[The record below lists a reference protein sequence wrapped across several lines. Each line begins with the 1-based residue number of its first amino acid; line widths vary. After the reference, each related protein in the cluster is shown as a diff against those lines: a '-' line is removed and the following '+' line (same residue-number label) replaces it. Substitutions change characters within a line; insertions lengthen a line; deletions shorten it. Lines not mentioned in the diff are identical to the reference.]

1 MIFNDGMSIWI
12 LAILVMAVVALAG
25 WRQGGIRA
33 AFYFFSLLL
42 AALLAVPLGKLF
54 HPLLPH
60 LGVGNP
66 VTAWALA
73 PVFGFILGSI
83 PLMVAAQMV
92 HHRADH
98 YYKYQAGDLR
108 QALWLR
114 LNSRLGICLGLLN
127 GAVYFV
133 VLSFYIFN
141 FAYWT
146 TQLTATTA
154 SQPLLVRLVN
164 SLGNDLES
172 TGFARTANA
181 VGTLPPTF
189 YQLADFS
196 GLLMQNPQLGPRLAN
211 YPGLTSL
218 WQRDDMQPLV
228 TDATVTNALASGAS
242 LGDIMNASSV
252 QSLFANKDLSKQL
265 WGILQADLDDLS
277 AYLQTG
283 SSAKYDGEKILGN
296 WNFNA
301 SVTLAW
307 LHQNQPKIPANEM
320 LAIRQ
325 LWTEAYGQ
333 TTMLLTGDNQL
344 FIKSLPKFE
353 AQPQKG
359 QPAFQPEDG
368 KGDWSLDGTNYSLHV
383 TLNGDEKYMNAT
395 TDGLRLTVKDG
406 RNLLIFDHVD

>member
-1 MIFNDGMSIWI
+1 MIFNGGMSIWI

-33 AFYFFSLLL
+33 AFFFFSLLL

-60 LGVGNP
+60 LGASNP

-92 HHRADH
+92 HHRVEH

-108 QALWLR
+108 QALWMR
-114 LNSRLGICLGLLN
+114 LNSRLGICIGLLN
-127 GAVYFV
+127 GAVYFAL
-133 VLSFYIFN
+133 LSFYIFN

-196 GLLMQNPQLGPRLAN
+196 GLLMQNPQ
-211 YPGLTSL
+211 
-218 WQRDDMQPLV
+218 
-228 TDATVTNALASGAS
+228 
-242 LGDIMNASSV
+242 
-252 QSLFANKDLSKQL
+252 
-265 WGILQADLDDLS
+265 
-277 AYLQTG
+277 
-283 SSAKYDGEKILGN
+283 
-296 WNFNA
+296 
-301 SVTLAW
+301 
-307 LHQNQPKIPANEM
+307 
-320 LAIRQ
+320 
-325 LWTEAYGQ
+325 
-333 TTMLLTGDNQL
+333 
-344 FIKSLPKFE
+344 
-353 AQPQKG
+353 
-359 QPAFQPEDG
+359 
-368 KGDWSLDGTNYSLHV
+368 
-383 TLNGDEKYMNAT
+383 
-395 TDGLRLTVKDG
+395 
-406 RNLLIFDHVD
+406 